1 MINAK
6 IRKIIKL
13 DKLHKNNSIDNKK
26 DILLNY
32 ESFDNYQKKLENN
45 IFYDYYKINLLNK
58 NNCLNDIKSKN
69 LNEIKENIEN
79 EKKSPKN

>member
-32 ESFDNYQKKLENN
+32 ESFDN
-45 IFYDYYKINLLNK
+45 
-58 NNCLNDIKSKN
+58 
-69 LNEIKENIEN
+69 
-79 EKKSPKN
+79 